1 MKKPSPV
8 DHVDNSSVGVR
19 LVGYRIVSNRYLFA
33 TDMNFSLGFRI
44 IFLGQMLSSVS
55 YGLFHPISF

>member
-8 DHVDNSSVGVR
+8 DHVDNSSVGDR

-33 TDMNFSLGFRI
+33 TDMNFYFSLG
-44 IFLGQMLSSVS
+44 
-55 YGLFHPISF
+55 